1 MTKRFFYSV
10 LLIVINFFFLGCPYT
25 ISENPDRGVELF
37 VEVQNESFGLMM
49 GPLID
54 HEIRK
59 VLLKSSSYTLI
70 SDSRTADL
78 KLYLTLSGYSNTT
91 ESYDPNDTLLAS
103 AFAIESTMKL
113 KWESASGEVLLE
125 ESISS
130 NATALK
136 SFPLAIPVD
145 DQARQSLA
153 ESIAKEVYFSL
164 RKLNSLPFEKK

>member
-10 LLIVINFFFLGCPYT
+10 ILIVINFFFLGCPYT
-25 ISENPDRGVELF
+25 ISQGPDREIDVF
-37 VEVQNESFGLMM
+37 VEIQNESFGLMM

-59 VLLKSSSYTLI
+59 VLLKSNSYTLT
-70 SDSRTADL
+70 SDSHTADL
-78 KLYLTLSGYSNTT
+78 KLYLTVSDYSNSP
-91 ESYDPNDTLLAS
+91 ESYEPEDTLLAS
-103 AFAIESTMKL
+103 AFAIESTVNL

-136 SFPLAIPVD
+136 SDSLANPVD
-145 DQARQSLA
+145 DQPRQSLA

-164 RKLNSLPFEKK
+164 RKLNSLSFKKI